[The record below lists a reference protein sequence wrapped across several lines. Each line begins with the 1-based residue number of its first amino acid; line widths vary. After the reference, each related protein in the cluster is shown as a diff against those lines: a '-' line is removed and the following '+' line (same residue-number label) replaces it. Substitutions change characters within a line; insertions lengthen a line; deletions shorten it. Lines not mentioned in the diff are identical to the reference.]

1 MKNFFFCFFLTIPIA
16 AVTQDLSEREQVI
29 AVIQKLFDGMRAA
42 DTAMVRSVFHPQAQL
57 QSTSV
62 NGQGRPQFTTTEINS
77 FIAGIASRKG
87 TMLDERIHSYDVRI
101 DQGLA
106 SAWTDYTFYV
116 GSDFSHCGVNAFH
129 LFKGEEG
136 WKIVQ
141 ITDTRRKAK
150 CIQEP
155 ESAESE
161 LGQLIDSWHQ
171 AAAVA
176 DEDTFFGLMAPYGVY
191 IGTDASERWLRDE
204 LKAWAKSAFERESA
218 WAFTSKDREIRVSD
232 DGRNAWWDELL
243 DTWMGT
249 CRGSGVFERTPEGWK
264 ITHYQLSLT
273 VPNDK
278 IERFKK
284 MVAK

>member
-1 MKNFFFCFFLTIPIA
+1 MKNFFLCFFLSLPIA
-16 AVTQDLSEREQVI
+16 IIAQNGSERAQVI

-42 DTAMVRSVFHPQAQL
+42 DTSMVRTVFHPQAQL

-62 NGQGRPQFTTTEINS
+62 NGAGQPQFTTTEINR
-77 FIAGIASRKG
+77 FIASIASRKG
-87 TMLDERIHSYDVRI
+87 VMLDERIHAYDVRI

-106 SAWTDYTFYV
+106 AVWTDYTFYV

-141 ITDTRRKAK
+141 ITDTRRKTT

-161 LGQLIDSWHQ
+161 LEQLIDNWHR

-176 DEDTFFGLMAPYGVY
+176 DEDTFFGLMAPHGVY

-204 LKAWAKSAFERESA
+204 LKTWAKSAFDRESA
-218 WAFTSKDREIRVSD
+218 WAFTSKDRTIRVSD

-249 CRGSGVFERTPEGWK
+249 CRGSGVLERTPEGWK
-264 ITHYQLSLT
+264 INHYQLSLT

-278 IERFKK
+278 IEQFKK
-284 MVAK
+284 MISK